1 MRGATMNT
9 QSPSYST
16 VPLSS
21 DDLEEVNR
29 FLNAWCEENGVD
41 KTDGRAQEVA
51 SALIEWYATSPSYRH
66 KSKLEHAPHLPESD
80 KISALLDQLK

>member
-1 MRGATMNT
+1 MNT
-9 QSPSYST
+9 HPSSHST

-29 FLNAWCEENGVD
+29 FLNAWCEENGVE

-51 SALIEWYATSPSYRH
+51 SALIDWYSTSPSYRQ

-80 KISALLDQLK
+80 KISALMDQLK

>member
-51 SALIEWYATSPSYRH
+51 SALIEW
-66 KSKLEHAPHLPESD
+66 
-80 KISALLDQLK
+80 

>member
-1 MRGATMNT
+1 MNT
-9 QSPSYST
+9 HASSYST

-41 KTDGRAQEVA
+41 KSDGRAQEVA
-51 SALIEWYATSPSYRH
+51 SALIDWYATSPSYRQ
-66 KSKLEHAPHLPESD
+66 KSRLEHAPHLPESD

>member
-1 MRGATMNT
+1 VNT
-9 QSPSYST
+9 HASSYST

-41 KTDGRAQEVA
+41 KSDGRAQEVA
-51 SALIEWYATSPSYRH
+51 SALIDWYATSPSYRQ